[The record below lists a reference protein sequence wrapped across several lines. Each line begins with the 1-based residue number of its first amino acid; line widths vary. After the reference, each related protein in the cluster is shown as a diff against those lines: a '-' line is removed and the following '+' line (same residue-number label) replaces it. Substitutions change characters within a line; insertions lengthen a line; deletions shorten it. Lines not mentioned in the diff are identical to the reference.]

1 MYQEAS
7 EIHQSSDAAQH
18 DGVQLAA
25 PSCAKRSFARSSA
38 APAFTSPRGV
48 GKRLRYVLAE
58 PHTPEGSASKGGS
71 GASERPPRGS
81 AKMNSVIEAAPA
93 GMKKHYEGYGVRR

>member
-1 MYQEAS
+1 MTEFSQRPLPVQSGALQEA
-7 EIHQSSDAAQH
+7 
-18 DGVQLAA
+18 QL
-25 PSCAKRSFARSSA
+25 RQLLH
-38 APAFTSPRGV
+38 PRGGV